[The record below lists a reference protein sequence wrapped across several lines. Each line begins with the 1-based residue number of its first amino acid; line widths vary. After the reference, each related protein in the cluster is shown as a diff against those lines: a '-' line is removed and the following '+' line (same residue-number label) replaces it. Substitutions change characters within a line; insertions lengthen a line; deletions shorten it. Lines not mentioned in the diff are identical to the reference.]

1 MFKRLPIFAKS
12 VVKSAMKRLIVHFNA
27 DLSAKRYWFEHWCFY
42 VAGRGPFLVRFSP
55 HRPKIG
61 PAAASACSRAGLI
74 HKNRGK
80 NPGYSRYKCLYFH
93 IRLKNTGKNN
103 GYSLCFARDFLS
115 TYRHLTQQPK
125 HTVKH
130 AAPPCIPPSVRPHPH
145 KKDLRSHRSRGPLS
159 LFQFEN
165 RQSPYGFV
173 HTPFSLKLY
182 VLPPSTMLVE

>member
-1 MFKRLPIFAKS
+1 MFSTTCLAG
-12 VVKSAMKRLIVHFNA
+12 LIVKW
-27 DLSAKRYWFEHWCFY
+27 LSIFRVFDNEMNNQA
-42 VAGRGPFLVRFSP
+42 VR
-55 HRPKIG
+55 
-61 PAAASACSRAGLI
+61 CSRAGLI

-80 NPGYSRYKCLYFH
+80 KHGYSRYKCLCFH

-130 AAPPCIPPSVRPHPH
+130 AALPCVPPSVRPKTAPTYGKTYGAAVHSAVRPPPS